1 MPEDNKEKLL
11 LRLKTAEGHLK
22 GIEKMVQEDRY
33 CVDVLQQLNA
43 VISSLHKIS
52 ELVLEKHLHSCVR
65 AAVQKG
71 DDEKIFQELMEVF
84 KYRGC

>member
-11 LRLKTAEGHLK
+11 LRLKTAAGHLK

-65 AAVQKG
+65 AAVKKG
-71 DDEKIFQELMEVF
+71 DDEKILQELMEVF